1 MSVQRLL
8 SLWEAEGTRVWKQA
22 SSESRADVVSRLARL
37 AVRAVRGSGNEGEEN
52 EQTETSAS
60 ER

>member
-8 SLWEAEGTRVWKQA
+8 SLWKAEGTRIWEQA
-22 SSESRADVVSRLARL
+22 PGESRADVVSRLARL
-37 AVRAVRGSGNEGEEN
+37 AVCAVRSSGSEGDEN
-52 EQTETSAS
+52 EQAEISAS